1 MTPRLRRAPLVP
13 LAARS
18 GLLAAGC
25 GSSPSSSHAS
35 TAAGTPAA
43 VTTATAGTASSTSVA
58 QSSPALEV
66 NPAGDI
72 PDNQVYVAYRLPS
85 GAFSVR
91 IPEGWAQAGSGSAV
105 TFTDHYNGI
114 RLETVAAPAAPTV
127 DSARQTELP
136 AIRQQA
142 AGVTG
147 EAVST
152 VTRTAGAAVLITY
165 QATSAPN
172 PVTGKVARLAVE
184 RYEFWRNGSEAILTL
199 SAPVGSDNVD
209 PWKTVTDGF
218 RWL

>member
-1 MTPRLRRAPLVP
+1 MTPRLPVLLAP
-13 LAARS
+13 LAALS

-25 GSSPSSSHAS
+25 GSPAASPSAT
-35 TAAGTPAA
+35 TAAGSPAA
-43 VTTATAGTASSTSVA
+43 VASATAGGGASTSA
-58 QSSPALEV
+58 APSPALEV

-72 PDNQVYVAYRLPS
+72 PDNQAYVAYTLPS
-85 GAFSVR
+85 GAFGVR
-91 IPEGWAQAGSGSAV
+91 VPEGWAQSGSGAAV
-105 TFTDHYNGI
+105 TFTDHYNSI
-114 RLETVAAPAAPTV
+114 RLETVAAAAAPTV
-127 DSARQTELP
+127 DSARQSELP

-142 AGVTG
+142 SGVG
-147 EAVST
+147 NEAVSS

-209 PWKTVTDGF
+209 PWKTVTNGF

>member
-1 MTPRLRRAPLVP
+1 MIPRLLAPI
-13 LAARS
+13 AAAS

-25 GSSPSSSHAS
+25 GSSPSSPPAS

-43 VTTATAGTASSTSVA
+43 VTTATVGTGPSATAPAA
-58 QSSPALEV
+58 QGSPAVEV

-72 PDNQVYVAYRLPS
+72 PDNQVYVAYSLPS
-85 GAFSVR
+85 GAFGVR
-91 IPEGWAQAGSGSAV
+91 VPEGWARAGSGSAV
-105 TFTDHYNGI
+105 TFTDHYNSI

-142 AGVTG
+142 AGVTS

-172 PVTGKVARLAVE
+172 PVTGRVARLAVE

-209 PWKTVTDGF
+209 PWKTVTNGF

>member
-1 MTPRLRRAPLVP
+1 MIPRLLAP
-13 LAARS
+13 LAAAS

-25 GSSPSSSHAS
+25 GSPCSSPAS

-43 VTTATAGTASSTSVA
+43 VTTAPAGTGPSATAPAA
-58 QSSPALEV
+58 QGSPAVEV

-72 PDNQVYVAYRLPS
+72 PDNQVYVPYSLPS

-91 IPEGWAQAGSGSAV
+91 VPEGWARAGSGSAV

-114 RLETVAAPAAPTV
+114 RLETVAAAAAPTV

-152 VTRTAGAAVLITY
+152 VTRTAGGAVLITY

-172 PVTGKVARLAVE
+172 PVTGRVARLAVE
-184 RYEFWRNGSEAILTL
+184 RYEFWRSGSEAILTL

-209 PWKTVTDGF
+209 PWKTVTDSF

>member
-1 MTPRLRRAPLVP
+1 VITPRLLAP
-13 LAARS
+13 LAALS
-18 GLLAAGC
+18 WLLAAGC
-25 GSSPSSSHAS
+25 GSTTSSSPSAS
-35 TAAGTPAA
+35 TAAGSPAA
-43 VTTATAGTASSTSVA
+43 VASASAGGGASTSTA
-58 QSSPALEV
+58 QSSAALEV

-72 PDNQVYVAYRLPS
+72 PDNQVYVAYSLPS

-91 IPEGWAQAGSGSAV
+91 VPEGWARAGSGGAV

-136 AIRQQA
+136 SIRQQA
-142 AGVTG
+142 SRVSN
-147 EAVST
+147 EAVSS
-152 VTRTAGAAVLITY
+152 VTRTAGTAVLITY
-165 QATSAPN
+165 QATSSPN
-172 PVTGKVARLAVE
+172 PVTGRVARLAVE

>member
-1 MTPRLRRAPLVP
+1 MTPRLLAPAVAL
-13 LAARS
+13 S

-25 GSSPSSSHAS
+25 GSATTSSTSP
-35 TAAGTPAA
+35 AAGTPAA
-43 VTTATAGTASSTSVA
+43 VTTAIAGTGSSTSVA
-58 QSSPALEV
+58 RSSPALEV

-72 PDNQVYVAYRLPS
+72 PDNQVFVPYSLPS
-85 GAFSVR
+85 GAFGVR
-91 IPEGWAQAGSGSAV
+91 VPEGWARAGSGSAV

-114 RLETVAAPAAPTV
+114 RLETVSTPAAPTV

-136 AIRQQA
+136 AIRRQA

-172 PVTGKVARLAVE
+172 PVTGRVTRLAVE

-218 RWL
+218 HWL

>member
-1 MTPRLRRAPLVP
+1 MTPHLLAPI
-13 LAARS
+13 AALS

-25 GSSPSSSHAS
+25 GSATSSSTSPAS

-43 VTTATAGTASSTSVA
+43 VTTATAGAGSSTSVA

-72 PDNQVYVAYRLPS
+72 PDNQVYVAYSLPS

-91 IPEGWAQAGSGSAV
+91 VPEGWARAGTGGAV
-105 TFTDHYNGI
+105 TFTDHYNSI

-127 DSARQTELP
+127 ESARQTELP

-142 AGVTG
+142 SGVSND
-147 EAVST
+147 AVSS
-152 VTRTAGAAVLITY
+152 VPRTAGTAVLITY
-165 QATSAPN
+165 QATSTPN
-172 PVTGKVARLAVE
+172 PVTGRVARLAVE
-184 RYEFWRNGSEAILTL
+184 RYEFWRSGSEAILTL

-209 PWKTVTDGF
+209 PWRTVTDGF

>member
-1 MTPRLRRAPLVP
+1 MPPRHLALLAP
-13 LAARS
+13 LAA
-18 GLLAAGC
+18 LAAGC
-25 GSSPSSSHAS
+25 GSATAPSAS
-35 TAAGTPAA
+35 TAAGSPAA
-43 VTTATAGTASSTSVA
+43 VTSASPGAAASASTAP
-58 QSSPALEV
+58 SPALEV

-72 PDNQVYVAYRLPS
+72 PDNQAYVTYALPS

-91 IPEGWAQAGSGSAV
+91 VPEGWAQAGGGGAV

-114 RLETVAAPAAPTV
+114 RLETVAAAAAPTV

-136 AIRQQA
+136 AIRRQA
-142 AGVTG
+142 SGVSN

-152 VTRTAGAAVLITY
+152 VTRTAGTAVLITY

-209 PWKTVTDGF
+209 PWKTVTNGF
-218 RWL
+218 RWS